1 MDASLLDRI
10 LDWVSNLEGIYAY
23 AAIFGVLFSCG
34 VGMPIPEDVTLVTAG
49 YLAYLENID
58 LFIAMA
64 VCLCGVLLGD
74 FILFTLGRVYGKHL
88 LDLPIIRFIATPERI
103 NFAQAKL
110 KKNVRKV
117 CFTARFL
124 AGLRAPI
131 YLSAG
136 MLGVKPRVFVS
147 LDFLAAL
154 ISVPALT
161 YLGYYFGDE
170 IDIGLGYIRRAERY
184 IMVTLAIVGA
194 VVVLNA
200 IRKKML
206 GDMEARS

>member
-10 LDWVSNLEGIYAY
+10 LDWVSNLEGLAAY
-23 AAIFGVLFSCG
+23 GAIFGVLFSCG
-34 VGMPIPEDVTLVTAG
+34 LGLPIPEDVTIVTAG

-58 LFIAMA
+58 LFLAMA
-64 VCLCGVLLGD
+64 VCLAGVLLGD
-74 FILFTLGRVYGKHL
+74 FILFSLGRHYGRHL
-88 LDLPIIRFIATPERI
+88 LDLPVIRFIATPERI

-136 MLGVKPRVFVS
+136 MLGVKARMFVS
-147 LDFLAAL
+147 LDFLAAM
-154 ISVPALT
+154 ISVPTLV
-161 YLGYYFGDE
+161 YIGYYFGDE
-170 IDIGLGYIRRAERY
+170 IDVGLGYIRRAEHY
-184 IMVTLAIVGA
+184 ILIALAIVGLI
-194 VVVLNA
+194 VVLNSL
-200 IRKKML
+200 RKRMQ
-206 GDMEARS
+206 GDISAES

>member
-10 LDWVSNLEGIYAY
+10 LDWVSNLEGLAAY
-23 AAIFGVLFSCG
+23 GAIFGVLFSCG
-34 VGMPIPEDVTLVTAG
+34 LGLPIPEDVTLVTAG
-49 YLAYLENID
+49 DLAYLENVD
-58 LFIAMA
+58 LFIAMG
-64 VCLCGVLLGD
+64 VCLLGVLCGD

-88 LDLPIIRFIATPERI
+88 LDLPVIRFIATPERI
-103 NFAQAKL
+103 NFASAKL

-154 ISVPALT
+154 ISVPTLT

-184 IMVTLAIVGA
+184 LLVTLAIVGLIF
-194 VVVLNA
+194 VLST
-200 IRKKML
+200 IRKKMQ
-206 GDMEARS
+206 GNVEESS